1 MNKYFKILLSL
12 LFSIALTLGAVENVI
27 KLSYDDVADII
38 LNSNYFLSY
47 DNPPN
52 PIEKKYNLE
61 FSIIKDADKKPIEDS
76 KITMTTIGY
85 EAFVEINGI
94 YFNLTIVISNI
105 IVKKSKKQFNYIQ
118 MIRLY
123 SPKKEQIID
132 FYDIHEL
139 FNNLNVRINKN
150 VNTHFIDTADNPS
163 NIYTNG
169 IYHYKQ
175 PSDNYNNYEYEF
187 NKGNLILSAAYHF
200 PPIEY
205 KYKNILMLS
214 HKAGEKGYTYF
225 ELIFDNPF
233 RLLKTIRRYGE

>member
-1 MNKYFKILLSL
+1 MKSKSIIFILFLSL
-12 LFSIALTLGAVENVI
+12 ALTLGAVENVI
-27 KLSYDDVADII
+27 KLSYDEVADII
-38 LNSNYFLSY
+38 LNSNYYLSY

-61 FSIIKDADKKPIEDS
+61 FSIKKDADKKPLEDS
-76 KITMTTIGY
+76 KITMTIIGY
-85 EAFVEINGI
+85 ETFVEINGI

-150 VNTHFIDTADNPS
+150 ANTHFIDTADNPS

-169 IYHYKQ
+169 IYHYKK

-187 NKGNLILSAAYHF
+187 NKGNLILSAAYQF

-205 KYKNILMLS
+205 RYKNILMLS
-214 HKAGEKGYTYF
+214 HKEDEKDKTYF
-225 ELIFDNPF
+225 ELVFENSLKLF
-233 RLLKTIRRYGE
+233 KTIRKYGE